1 MPQNYNF
8 VGSSSEHTPLPATH
22 PSATKKTQK
31 GASSKCTHSRSINLE
46 DADDDEPSNK
56 KRITHS
62 RSINLEDA
70 DDDEPSNKKR
80 MTWTTKE
87 DERLVNFLHSSLHVA
102 GYIHISMINKVFIL
116 QCRWVLG

>member
-31 GASSKCTHSRSINLE
+31 GASSKR
-46 DADDDEPSNK
+46 
-56 KRITHS
+56 THS